1 MSKELDKAL
10 KILKTKPLPDD
21 ADELISELM
30 DQAPEGEKLNFG
42 MIFEGLELIISEL
55 TPEELEQE

>member
-30 DQAPEGEKLNFG
+30 D
-42 MIFEGLELIISEL
+42 
-55 TPEELEQE
+55 